1 MLGQQVLKAGIVDV
15 LGIANIADIVDVADI
30 GTDIA
35 GIGMDIADISTD
47 IADIA
52 TGIADIVDSADIADR
67 MLRTLRWKQVDAY
80 KVLRGCPVTLKK
92 YQLIYFIK
100 KHN

>member
-1 MLGQQVLKAGIVDV
+1 LLGQQVLRAGIADV
-15 LGIANIADIVDVADI
+15 SGIANIADIADVADI

-35 GIGMDIADISTD
+35 DIGTD

-52 TGIADIVDSADIADR
+52 TGIADVVDSADIADR

-80 KVLRGCPVTLKK
+80 KVSRGCPVTVPP
-92 YQLIYFIK
+92 F
-100 KHN
+100 

>member
-1 MLGQQVLKAGIVDV
+1 LLGQQVLRAGIADV
-15 LGIANIADIVDVADI
+15 SGIANIADIADVADI

-35 GIGMDIADISTD
+35 DIGTD

-52 TGIADIVDSADIADR
+52 MGIADVVDSADIADR

-80 KVLRGCPVTLKK
+80 KVSRGCPVTVPP
-92 YQLIYFIK
+92 F
-100 KHN
+100 

>member
-1 MLGQQVLKAGIVDV
+1 MLKVGITDISD
-15 LGIANIADIVDVADI
+15 IANIADIADVADI

-35 GIGMDIADISTD
+35 DIGTD

-52 TGIADIVDSADIADR
+52 TGIADVVDSADIADR

-80 KVLRGCPVTLKK
+80 KVSRGCPITILF
-92 YQLIYFIK
+92 Y
-100 KHN
+100 

>member
-1 MLGQQVLKAGIVDV
+1 MLGQQVLRAGIADI
-15 LGIANIADIVDVADI
+15 LSIINIADIADVADI

-35 GIGMDIADISTD
+35 DIGTDIADIGTD

-52 TGIADIVDSADIADR
+52 MGIADVVDSADIADW

-80 KVLRGCPVTLKK
+80 KVSRGCPVTINK
-92 YQLIYFIK
+92 YK
-100 KHN
+100 D